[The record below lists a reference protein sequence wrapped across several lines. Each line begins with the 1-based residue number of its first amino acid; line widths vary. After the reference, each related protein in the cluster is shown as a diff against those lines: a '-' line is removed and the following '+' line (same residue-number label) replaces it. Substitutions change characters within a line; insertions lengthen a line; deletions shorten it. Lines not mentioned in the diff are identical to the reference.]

1 MRNIT
6 WLKKS
11 PEEPASEFRNF
22 RALPSAYLPQ
32 IADCESPL
40 APTSLVN
47 ILKRLAN
54 LIRQVDAPNHSL
66 IFFMEE

>member
-11 PEEPASEFRNF
+11 PEQP
-22 RALPSAYLPQ
+22 AYLSQ